1 MKIIANTM
9 TVFALLYNKKHV
21 FEEEVQITAVP
32 AADTSSYVGISFAVN
47 HGDYA
52 RSRSPE

>member
-9 TVFALLYNKKHV
+9 TVCALLYSKKHV
-21 FEEEVQITAVP
+21 VEEEVQNTAVP
-32 AADTSSYVGISFAVN
+32 AADTSSFVGSSFAVD